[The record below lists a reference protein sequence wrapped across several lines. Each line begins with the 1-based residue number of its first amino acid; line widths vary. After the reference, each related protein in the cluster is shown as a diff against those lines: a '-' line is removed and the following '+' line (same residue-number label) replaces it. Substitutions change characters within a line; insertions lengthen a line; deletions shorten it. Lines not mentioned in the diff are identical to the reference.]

1 MYPTSNHGQKHP
13 NSRHYPEETPYKR
26 SNYPSR
32 SISPRPPQRYDSK
45 NQRPPQKNFN
55 SKSPIKYTKNDIP
68 EDELCSISTS
78 PSRGNSQKFY
88 HKKHEDYKKNANKKI
103 RCDFPQDLLKEFGFL
118 DSPVSKDKEETVRT
132 LLDPSSGK
140 NEVDEILAA
149 ITTVEE

>member
-1 MYPTSNHGQKHP
+1 MHSTSYHGQKHS

-26 SNYPSR
+26 SNYPAR
-32 SISPRPPQRYDSK
+32 SISPRLPQRYDSK
-45 NQRPPQKNFN
+45 NKRPPQKNYN
-55 SKSPIKYTKNDIP
+55 KSPIKYNNKETP

-78 PSRGNSQKFY
+78 PSRNNSQSFY
-88 HKKHEDYKKNANKKI
+88 KKHEDYKKNANKKI

-118 DSPVSKDKEETVRT
+118 DSPVAKDKEETVRT

-149 ITTVEE
+149 ITTNEE